1 MAYQYLD
8 YPSKARRLADAG
20 AGLLEAISD
29 PTIDR
34 NIVIVDLEASTS
46 GSSEL
51 RARFEPAAKT
61 TVAAKAPEDTL
72 SQILLELQSANTLLA
87 AGIAMNE
94 HGRGENAK
102 FLNDAVGQIRS
113 TSSEVG
119 SHIAKSKSLQF
130 APQTKASETVQEAV
144 TLFVDTA
151 SRTLES
157 IANGTDSV
165 IRSVFTKLKE
175 LDQSKVSEA
184 IGTLGKSFQIVE
196 AASRLIRRGLE
207 KLKSVINA
215 LSDLFGSD
223 AMADVKTKVQDVWK
237 KFTNDNALVRNII
250 GLPAAQ
256 TRVRDFAQRAGQQLL
271 TLDSLSRELALLEDK
286 FQGKR
291 NLLGG
296 LEKAI
301 VLAMSILAALQVF
314 GLWAVAPWTVLAA
327 AGAYAALIGAAL
339 LVGMNYT
346 GSRRFVGWVRGVY
359 EIAT

>member
-1 MAYQYLD
+1 
-8 YPSKARRLADAG
+8 
-20 AGLLEAISD
+20 
-29 PTIDR
+29 
-34 NIVIVDLEASTS
+34 
-46 GSSEL
+46 
-51 RARFEPAAKT
+51 
-61 TVAAKAPEDTL
+61 
-72 SQILLELQSANTLLA
+72 
-87 AGIAMNE
+87 
-94 HGRGENAK
+94 
-102 FLNDAVGQIRS
+102 
-113 TSSEVG
+113 
-119 SHIAKSKSLQF
+119 
-130 APQTKASETVQEAV
+130 
-144 TLFVDTA
+144 
-151 SRTLES
+151 
-157 IANGTDSV
+157 
-165 IRSVFTKLKE
+165 VFTNLKE

-184 IGTLGKSFQIVE
+184 LGTLGKSFQIVE

-314 GLWAVAPWTVLAA
+314 GLWPVAPWTVLAA
-327 AGAYAALIGAAL
+327 AGAYTALIGAAL